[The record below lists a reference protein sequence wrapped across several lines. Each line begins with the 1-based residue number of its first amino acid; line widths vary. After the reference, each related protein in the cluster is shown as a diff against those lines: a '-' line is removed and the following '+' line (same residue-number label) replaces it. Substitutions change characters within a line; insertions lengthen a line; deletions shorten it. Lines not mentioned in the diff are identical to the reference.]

1 MTEQPQIRFD
11 DGAAYER
18 HMGVWSRKVG
28 EVFLDWLNPAKN
40 LDWID
45 VGCGNGAFTELL
57 TERVSP
63 HAILGIDPSD
73 AQLTYARDRHTAG
86 LARFETG
93 DAMALPVQGRNF
105 DAAVMALVV
114 AFVPDPARGIAE
126 MVRVTRPQ
134 GLVSAYMWDLTGG
147 GFPLSVFYD
156 ELKAQGLGVLAPP
169 SPEASRLASL
179 ELLWRD
185 AGIGHI
191 ETRTITVERIYADF
205 ETLWTITLSGPRL
218 AGVSQSMSEEQRDT
232 LKAKVRAKLLPDADG
247 RITATARANAIM
259 GRVPGQAG

>member
-1 MTEQPQIRFD
+1 MTEPPPFRFD

-28 EVFLDWLNPAKN
+28 EVFLDWLKPAKN

-57 TERVSP
+57 VERTAP
-63 HAILGIDPSD
+63 RTILGIDPSD
-73 AQLTYARDRHTAG
+73 AQLSYARDRHAAG
-86 LARFETG
+86 RARFETG
-93 DAMALPVQGRNF
+93 DAMALPAQERSF
-105 DAAVMALVV
+105 DAAVMALVIV
-114 AFVPDPARGIAE
+114 FVPDPARGIAE

-134 GLVSAYMWDLTGG
+134 GLVSAYMWDLPRG

-156 ELKAQGLGVLAPP
+156 EFKAQGLAVLTPP
-169 SPEASRLASL
+169 SPEASRLDML
-179 ELLWRD
+179 EQLWRD

-191 ETRTITVERIYADF
+191 ETRTITVERVYADF

-218 AGVSQSMSEEQRDT
+218 AGVSQSMSEEQRET
-232 LKAKVRAKLLPDADG
+232 LKAKVRAKLPPDAEG
-247 RITATARANAIM
+247 RITTTARANAIK
-259 GRVPGQAG
+259 GRVSG

>member
-1 MTEQPQIRFD
+1 MTEPPPIRFE

-28 EVFLDWLNPAKN
+28 DVFLDWLNPPGN

-63 HAILGIDPSD
+63 HAILGVDPSD
-73 AQLTYARDRHTAG
+73 AQLSYARGRHTAG

-93 DAMALPVQGRNF
+93 DAMALPVQGRSF

-114 AFVPDPARGIAE
+114 VFVPDPARGIAE
-126 MVRVTRPQ
+126 MVRVTRPR
-134 GLVSAYMWDLTGG
+134 GLVSAYMWDLPGG

-156 ELKAQGLGVLAPP
+156 ELKAQGLAALTPP
-169 SPEASRLASL
+169 SPGASRLETL
-179 ELLWRD
+179 EQLWRD

-191 ETRTITVERIYADF
+191 ESRTITVERVYTDF
-205 ETLWTITLSGPRL
+205 ETLWAITLSGPRL
-218 AGVSQSMSEEQRDT
+218 AGLSQSMSAEQRET
-232 LKAKVRAKLLPDADG
+232 LKAKVRARLLPDGEG
-247 RITATARANAIM
+247 RITVTARANAIK
-259 GRVPGQAG
+259 GRVSG